1 MKVTAKINSIL
12 SVKNLNFKYSPKL
25 PNILTNINFKILPH
39 QHLTILGH
47 NGSGKT
53 TLAKI
58 IAGLEHNYDGK
69 IEMFDQTVNQK
80 TKKQPVGLI
89 FQNPESQFV
98 GLTVEN
104 DLAFGLE
111 NLRIP
116 PHIMLKKVKS
126 IVKQFNLETI
136 FNEEANNLSDGN
148 KQKVAIASVLIQE
161 PKIIIFDEPTSMVDP
176 KSENEI
182 DNIIAKIKH
191 RNITVIEI
199 THNVER
205 LLIADQVLLLEN
217 GHVKYFGSAKKLLNE
232 KIVLLKECFGLKL
245 PFFYRLLQS
254 LEKKGVK
261 FKPTL
266 SEKHLIEEICQKLSK
281 SPI

>member
-1 MKVTAKINSIL
+1 MKASAKIKPIL
-12 SVKNLNFKYSPKL
+12 NVNKLGFKYSNKSPS
-25 PNILTNINFKILPH
+25 ILTDVNFAIYPN

-58 IAGLEHNYDGK
+58 IAGLEHTYTGK
-69 IEMFDQTVNQK
+69 VELDHQIKSSQK
-80 TKKQPVGLI
+80 TQKVGLI

-111 NLRIP
+111 NLRFP
-116 PHIMLKKVKS
+116 PEAMLTKVKA
-126 IVKQFNLETI
+126 ITKQFNLEAI
-136 FNEEANNLSDGN
+136 FNEEANNLSDGQ

-182 DNIIAKIKH
+182 DHIIAKIK
-191 RNITVIEI
+191 RQKITVIEI
-199 THNVER
+199 THNIER
-205 LLIADQVLLLEN
+205 LLIADQVLLLEH
-217 GHVKYFGSAKKLLNE
+217 GKVKYFGSAKQLLTE
-232 KIVLLKECFGLKL
+232 KIALLKECVGLKL

-254 LEKKGVK
+254 LEKKGIK
-261 FKPTL
+261 FKTTL
-266 SEKHLIEEICQKLSK
+266 NEKIIIEEICQKLSK